1 MRVNENVTLLSL
13 YPFEKPAKIC
23 ENSQKLGNQK
33 DRKIPENKGFS
44 SVLRRRGNNRS
55 NVSQAEE
62 AGSIPVSCS
71 KKKRQPKG
79 CLFSFCLSKKPFRQ
93 AEADISAFCRNVCL
107 QSENS
112 GRCMRS
118 TERRIVG
125 IPRAAKARY
134 FKNSFGSMA
143 LPSLVTE
150 KCRCGA
156 LEDSISEVV
165 PTEPMTCPAETYCPS
180 PTVGT
185 LCRFA

>member
-79 CLFSFCLSKKPFRQ
+79 CLFSFC
-93 AEADISAFCRNVCL
+93 RNVCL

-165 PTEPMTCPAETYCPS
+165 PTEPMTCPAEAYCPS